1 MGTHPIFESDF
12 DCLTEN
18 NDTSPVRMLKKSVVI
33 EGHKHRQKSLS
44 SKKSFKQLD
53 EKARHELKKT
63 IQQSRQSGVSVLD
76 LSDRNIFSL
85 CSQIADL
92 SETLKVLHLQ
102 KNKIQSLPSE
112 LGCLRLLELL
122 MLSENSLLSL
132 PDSLANLQR
141 LKRLD
146 LGHNKVEGTLPP
158 VIYQLHS
165 IVQLFLNYNKITQLQ
180 PGIANLRHLVTL
192 DLSHNKLT
200 TIPDEIGELTSLS
213 SLTLANNHI
222 VAIPDTLTKCAQLTQ
237 FDIAHNSLAAL
248 PVNLG
253 DLKGLKK
260 LSVKYNQLRELPVS
274 LARCGSIEY
283 LNVENNLLDSI
294 DQTVF
299 DALVNARIVI
309 LSRNS
314 LTSLPC
320 MDALVYLDS
329 FAAEYNQIGELDE
342 DVFSFNQRLASL
354 NLKSN
359 HIGSL
364 PLDLS
369 VWSHIKEINLSSNRL
384 TTIPESIGA
393 LRNVVE
399 LRLSNNKIT
408 ELPDQIGALKELKV
422 LELDENELTYVSN
435 YIGECNQLTKLILTS
450 NRISSLPTD
459 IGDLAILTHLYIGEN
474 RIFSIPPHIG
484 KMASL
489 KELYINDNADL
500 QNLPLELSYCKSLQ
514 ILSIEG
520 CPLGDIPSDFQHGPS
535 YVIHYLRLRAN
546 SVRNQ
551 SVDF

>member
-146 LGHNKVEGTLPP
+146 LRHNKMEGTLPP

-165 IVQLFLNYNKITQLQ
+165 IVQLFLNY
-180 PGIANLRHLVTL
+180 
-192 DLSHNKLT
+192 NKLT

-222 VAIPDTLTKCAQLTQ
+222 VAIPDTLTKCSQLTQ

-248 PVNLG
+248 PSDLG

-260 LSVKYNQLRELPVS
+260 LSVKYNQLSELPVS

>member
-1 MGTHPIFESDF
+1 
-12 DCLTEN
+12 
-18 NDTSPVRMLKKSVVI
+18 MLKKTVVI

-85 CSQIADL
+85 CAQIADL
-92 SETLKVLHLQ
+92 NETLKVLHLQ

-122 MLSENSLLSL
+122 MLSENSLLTL

-146 LGHNKVEGTLPP
+146 LRHNKMEGTLPP

-165 IVQLFLNYNKITQLQ
+165 IVQLFLNYNKITHLQ
-180 PGIANLRHLVTL
+180 PGIANLRHLVNL

-200 TIPDEIGELTSLS
+200 TIPDEIGELSSLS
-213 SLTLANNHI
+213 SLILANNHI
-222 VAIPDTLTKCAQLTQ
+222 NAIPDTLTKCTNLTQ
-237 FDIAHNSLAAL
+237 FDIAHNSLIAL
-248 PVNLG
+248 PVDLGNL
-253 DLKGLKK
+253 KNLKK
-260 LSVKYNQLRELPVS
+260 LSVKYNQLVTLPLS
-274 LARCGSIEY
+274 LAQCGGTIEY
-283 LNVENNLLDSI
+283 LNVENNLISSI
-294 DQTVF
+294 DQAIF

-309 LSRNS
+309 LSRNQ
-314 LTSLPC
+314 LTQLPK
-320 MDALVYLDS
+320 MDSLVYLDS
-329 FAAEYNQIGELDE
+329 FAAEYNQIEELDSH
-342 DVFSFNQRLASL
+342 VFSQNERLSSL

-359 HIGSL
+359 HICSL
-364 PLDLS
+364 PPDLA

-384 TTIPESIGA
+384 VGIPESIGA
-393 LRNVVE
+393 LQNVEE
-399 LRLSNNKIT
+399 LKLSNNKIS

-422 LELDENELTYVSN
+422 LELDENELTYISN
-435 YIGECNQLTKLILTS
+435 YIGECHQLTKLILTS

-459 IGDLAILTHLYIGEN
+459 IGDLTILTHLYIGEN